1 MTDAPLTKRQE
12 AFAQAYTRLRVGT
25 TAAIEAGYSVKG
37 ASVQA
42 SQLLAI
48 PKVLARVKELA
59 DQRREQLEALVL
71 SHAEKAVN
79 TLEAVMDSTD
89 SRGGIA
95 KVSAATAI
103 LDRSGLKPIERIEQ
117 KLAANV
123 QVVISPDDAKL

>member
-71 SHAEKAVN
+71 SHADKAIQ
-79 TLEAVMDSTD
+79 TLDSVMAGTLKGGGMAAVM
-89 SRGGIA
+89 
-95 KVSAATAI
+95 AANSV